1 MKCIYCNHAETR
13 VLDSRES
20 EDQTRR
26 RRECLKCDKRYTTYE
41 TAEPPQVY
49 IIKKDNTRQQYQRE
63 KLKHSIVIP
72 CQKLPIS
79 MEKIEDAV
87 SKIENK
93 LRSLDT
99 NEIKSTYL
107 GEQVMK
113 QLKQINK
120 VAYIRFAAVY
130 REFAALDDFKQ
141 EIQNLV
147 KKG

>member
-1 MKCIYCNHAETR
+1 MKCIYCNHAETK
-13 VLDSRES
+13 VVDSRES
-20 EDQTRR
+20 DDQTRR
-26 RRECLKCDKRYTTYE
+26 RRECLKCSKRYTSYE

-49 IIKKDNTRQQYQRE
+49 IIKKDHTRQLYQRE

-79 MEKIEDAV
+79 MEKIGDAV

-93 LRSLDT
+93 LRLLDT
-99 NEIKSTYL
+99 NEIKSKYL